1 MLFLCQVC
9 NFSLKFIDFSE
20 KEYCNLCYI
29 TLIRGAKI
37 PPKAKI
43 TRDIIVD
50 TTFKIAR
57 EDGAENINT
66 HSTVPHKQLYIT
78 SKNKR
83 Y

>member
-1 MLFLCQVC
+1 MLFLWQVC
-9 NFSLKFIDFSE
+9 NFYLRFIDFSE

-43 TRDIIVD
+43 TKDIIVD
-50 TTFKIAR
+50 ST
-57 EDGAENINT
+57 ENINT
-66 HSTVPHKQLYIT
+66 HSIVPHKLLYIT
-78 SKNKR
+78 SKNRR